1 MADMLYG
8 AIGLVIFLVVAFIAG
23 YFLYKFKNARLTS
36 AWGPLVG
43 LVNGKVV
50 GDGGGAASSW
60 LSGTY
65 QGRPVVAKL
74 APDLN
79 QHEDGGSK
87 YNYFDVAL
95 TETPGGHDWAVDY
108 VHRVLGLGRAEW
120 RVVTKNPTLQAA
132 LEAAGVIDL
141 IAPFGQPPGHFAM
154 PTVDYHRREASLR
167 YRADISPAAAP
178 SPERFGQMVAM
189 LVQLAEINAQVN
201 PPPTLSP
208 SSAP

>member
-95 TETPGGHDWAVDY
+95 TETPGRHDWAVEY
-108 VHRVLGLGRAEW
+108 ARGTLGLGRAEW
-120 RVVTKNPTLQAA
+120 RIVSQEPALAAA
-132 LEAAGVIDL
+132 LTTAGVIDL
-141 IAPFGQPPGHFAM
+141 VAAFGQPPGHFVM
-154 PTVDYHRREASLR
+154 PSVKYDRREESLR
-167 YRADISPAAAP
+167 YRADISPAVAP
-178 SPERFGQMVAM
+178 SPEQFGQMVGM
-189 LVQLAEINAQVN
+189 LVRLAAINAQVN
-201 PPPTLSP
+201 ASLP
-208 SSAP
+208 SAAIR

>member
-1 MADMLYG
+1 MSDILFG
-8 AIGLVIFLVVAFIAG
+8 AIGLVIFIVVVSIAG
-23 YFLYKFKNARLTS
+23 YFLYKFQNARLTH

-74 APDLN
+74 APNLN

-108 VHRVLGLGRAEW
+108 AHGVLGLGRTGG
-120 RVVTKNPTLQAA
+120 RVVTKDPTLQAA
-132 LEAAGVIDL
+132 LEAAKVIDL
-141 IAPFGQPPGHFAM
+141 IAPFGQPPGHFVM
-154 PTVDYHRREASLR
+154 PTVEYNRREASLR
-167 YRADISPAAAP
+167 YRADISPAVTP
-178 SPERFGQMVAM
+178 SPEQFGQMVGM
-189 LVQLAEINAQVN
+189 LVRLAAINAQVN
-201 PPPTLSP
+201 ASLP
-208 SSAP
+208 SAAIR